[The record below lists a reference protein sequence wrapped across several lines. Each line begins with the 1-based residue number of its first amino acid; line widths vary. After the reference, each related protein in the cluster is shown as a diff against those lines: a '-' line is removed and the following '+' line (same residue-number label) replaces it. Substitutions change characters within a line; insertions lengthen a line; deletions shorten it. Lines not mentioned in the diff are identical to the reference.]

1 MHINQL
7 TIATITWARDQQEEA
22 LLREGLSQLSL
33 LQIPVYVA
41 DGGSG
46 ESFVRFLHS
55 LPNFTVVNSLGKGLW
70 KQVQSSLDAALSGNK
85 EYVLYTEPDKLD
97 FFMNRLAAFINAAD
111 EEMGIVLA
119 ARNTEAFASFP
130 AFQQTTETSINFCC
144 AEVTQKPCDYTYG
157 PFILN
162 SKLIPYFKDLPGDID
177 WGWRPFAFCIAHRL
191 GYDIKEIKADN
202 FCPID
207 QRQDDPKERI
217 YRMKQL
223 YQNIKGVVLSTSIN
237 AYINGK

>member
-1 MHINQL
+1 MHIKQL
-7 TIATITWARDQQEEA
+7 TIATITWARDQQEEM
-22 LLREGLSQLSL
+22 LLRKALSQLSL
-33 LQIPVYVA
+33 LQIPVYVT

-46 ESFVRFLHS
+46 DSFIQFLHA
-55 LPNFTVVNSLGKGLW
+55 LPNLTVVKSLGKGLW
-70 KQVQSSLDAALSGNK
+70 KQVQSSLDAALSSNGN
-85 EYVLYTEPDKLD
+85 YVLYTEPDKLD
-97 FFMNRLAAFINAAD
+97 FFINRLAAFIEAANED
-111 EEMGIVLA
+111 MGIVLA
-119 ARNTEAFASFP
+119 ARTTEAFASFP

-144 AEVTQKPCDYTYG
+144 AEVTQKRFDYTYG

-162 SKLIPYFKDLPGDID
+162 SKLIPFFKDLPGDID

-191 GYDIKEIKADN
+191 GYEIQAIRADN

-223 YQNIKGVVLSTSIN
+223 YQNIEGVVLSTSVK
-237 AYINGK
+237 A

>member
-1 MHINQL
+1 M
-7 TIATITWARDQQEEA
+7 
-22 LLREGLSQLSL
+22 LLRKALSQLSL
-33 LQIPVYVA
+33 LQIPVYVT

-46 ESFVRFLHS
+46 DSFIQFLHA
-55 LPNFTVVNSLGKGLW
+55 LPNFTVVKSLGRGLW
-70 KQVQSSLDAALSGNK
+70 KQVQSSLDAALSSNRN
-85 EYVLYTEPDKLD
+85 YVLYTEPDKLD
-97 FFMNRLAAFINAAD
+97 FFKNQLAAFIEAAND
-111 EEMGIVLA
+111 KMGIVLA
-119 ARNTEAFASFP
+119 ARTTEAFASFP

-144 AEVTQKPCDYTYG
+144 AEVTQKHFDYTYG

-162 SKLIPYFKDLPGDID
+162 SKLIPFFKDLPVHID

-191 GYDIKEIKADN
+191 GYEIQAIRAGN

-223 YQNIKGVVLSTSIN
+223 YQNIEGVVLSTSVK
-237 AYINGK
+237 A